1 MVVSKNIQDS
11 VARQFKKFKDTNTD
25 HVITPS
31 SIAHVLAMKVGIE
44 EFNKM
49 NELKANTATT
59 DSMIDSIIMINKQL

>member
-1 MVVSKNIQDS
+1 M
-11 VARQFKKFKDTNTD
+11 
-25 HVITPS
+25 ITPS
-31 SIAHVLAMKVGIE
+31 SIANVLAMKVGIE